1 MPVYKQLLFLLR
13 SVGIGL
19 GVSFA
24 GSIGPSAIN
33 LTVMQV
39 SVEAGAQQA
48 GWFVLGMI
56 LTELVFIRASLGGL
70 QKLLL
75 HTNIRR
81 ALERLILILFVVL
94 AAVSFYAAFQEV
106 RQGST
111 FSPEAS
117 GNGFFL
123 GILFRLLNPS
133 MIPYWIGVNAGLM
146 ARELLPSAPA
156 HFNVYAVGCALGT
169 LAALGLYVSGGARLT
184 AFFAGYRQWL
194 DLGIGCFFLAA
205 AAWMAFQNRIGQP
218 VN

>member
-1 MPVYKQLLFLLR
+1 MPVHKQLFFLLR
-13 SVGIGL
+13 TVGMGL

-39 SVEAGAQQA
+39 SVETGVQQA

-56 LTELVFIRASLGGL
+56 LTELIFIRASLGGL
-70 QKLLL
+70 RKLLL

-94 AAVSFYAAFQEV
+94 AAISFYAAFREV
-106 RQGST
+106 QRSST
-111 FSPEAS
+111 FSPDTA

-146 ARELLPSAPA
+146 ARELLPPTPA
-156 HFNVYAVGCALGT
+156 HFNAYAVGCALGT
-169 LAALGLYVSGGARLT
+169 LVALGLYVLGGAQLT
-184 AFFAGYRQWL
+184 AFFAGYRQLL

-205 AAWMAFQNRIGQP
+205 AAWMAIQSRDK
-218 VN
+218 